1 MLRLQK
7 NIDETQRFNADLSH
21 QLKTPLA
28 EMKMQLE
35 LYRKDPKL
43 QKIEFVEKK
52 IKYMSRLTQ
61 QLLHYT
67 KSKRYLINEEFWHNV
82 NIVELCKEI
91 CMDMAPAIY
100 ADQQQLVFRSSS
112 DVLIRKV
119 DPIMLQTALINLI
132 ENAHKYGNHALTRNL
147 IEVDVDHNPSR
158 NIIEISVHDLGP
170 GIPEPQLKHVA
181 APHVSL
187 NKLNI
192 GNGLGL
198 AIVKQVCEQHDL
210 QFKIIN
216 KLGGGIKVSLIGFS
230 N

>member
-1 MLRLQK
+1 
-7 NIDETQRFNADLSH
+7 
-21 QLKTPLA
+21 
-28 EMKMQLE
+28 MKMQLE
-35 LYRKDPKL
+35 VYRKDPQL

-52 IKYMSRLTQ
+52 IQYMSRLTQ

-67 KSKRYLINEEFWHNV
+67 KSKRDLIDEEFWHDV
-82 NIVELCKEI
+82 NIVELCKDV

-100 ADQQQLVFRSSS
+100 SDQQQLVFRSSS
-112 DVLIRKV
+112 EKLIRKV

-132 ENAHKYGNHALTRNL
+132 ENAHEYGKQSITNNL
-147 IEVDVDHNPSR
+147 IEVDVDYNPTK
-158 NIIEISVHDLGP
+158 NEIEISVHDLGP

-181 APHVSL
+181 EPHVSL

-210 QFKIIN
+210 EFKIVN
-216 KLGGGIKVSLIGFS
+216 KQGGGVKVSLTGFCD
-230 N
+230 

>member
-21 QLKTPLA
+21 QLKKALT

-35 LYRKDPKL
+35 LYRKDPQL

-52 IKYMSRLTQ
+52 INYMSRLTQ

-82 NIVELCKEI
+82 NIVELCKEV

-119 DPIMLQTALINLI
+119 DPIMLQTALRNLI
-132 ENAHKYGNHALTRNL
+132 ENAHKYGKYPIINNM
-147 IEVDVDHNPSR
+147 IEVNVDHNLTT
-158 NIIEISVHDLGP
+158 NTIEISVHDLGP
-170 GIPEPQLKHVA
+170 RIPELQLKHVA

-192 GNGLGL
+192 GNGGSD
-198 AIVKQVCEQHDL
+198 C
-210 QFKIIN
+210 
-216 KLGGGIKVSLIGFS
+216 
-230 N
+230 